1 MKSTAD
7 HLVRGIMDL
16 RKKIHIVQDK
26 LEHEVAVSTKK
37 LILPMRISSSFFL
50 IVAA

>member
-26 LEHEVAVSTKK
+26 LEHEVAVGT
-37 LILPMRISSSFFL
+37 LIALSL
-50 IVAA
+50 L